1 MTRGIVVV
9 ERLWRNAIVYP
20 FLRLIFKNPHVSLP
34 IDLGSISSLLILR
47 YDKIGDMIV
56 TLPIFRILKSHN
68 PRLRIGVVAS
78 EANADLLRDEKCVDK
93 VFVLW
98 QNPFKLLKEFYLI
111 GKSRPDIVLNFVFN
125 RITSGGLIA
134 NLLCRDSV
142 KVGQGPQKY
151 GFYFNVLLSLP
162 RGTIHMFEMLM
173 MYIEQVF
180 GMKVSE
186 EERYLDL
193 PTHPST
199 DSEVDQYLE
208 RHGLKRRSDGRLAN
222 GRFYIVF
229 NISAGQDDNRISNE
243 QGLSIARHLA
253 DEMKIASV
261 IISSLQDADWRSR
274 IVAEIHSERCF
285 SFPDVGSSSLR
296 EVSSLIRGAMAVITP
311 HTSIVHIAAA
321 TSTPV
326 CGIFSPLQVN
336 QEWLPFKVKYQFIEA
351 GKGEKVSMIPVPT
364 LKRESRKFLEGIM
377 HDGDLRQSPR
387 AHNDDSA
394 VA

>member
-1 MTRGIVVV
+1 M
-9 ERLWRNAIVYP
+9 WRNVIVYP
-20 FLRLIFKNPHVSLP
+20 FLRLIFKNPQVSLP
-34 IDLGSISSLLILR
+34 IDLGNISSLLILR

-56 TLPIFRILKSHN
+56 TLPIFRMLKSHN

-78 EANADLLRDEKCVDK
+78 EANADLLRDEKYVDK

-98 QNPFKLLKEFYLI
+98 QNPFRLLKEFHSI
-111 GKSRPDIVLNFVFN
+111 RKSHPDIVLNFVFN

-151 GFYFNVLLSLP
+151 GFYFNALLSLP

-173 MYIEQVF
+173 MFIEQVF

-186 EERYLDL
+186 EERHLEL
-193 PTHPST
+193 RAHPST

-208 RHGLKRRSDGRLAN
+208 RHGLKRRVDKPLAN
-222 GRFYIVF
+222 GRFYVVF

-243 QGLSIARHLA
+243 QSLSIARLLA
-253 DEMKIASV
+253 VEMRIATV
-261 IISSLQDADWRSR
+261 IISSPQDVDWRSR
-274 IVAEIHSERCF
+274 IVAEIHSEQCL
-285 SFPDVGSSSLR
+285 SFPDAGSSSLR
-296 EVSSLIRGAMAVITP
+296 GVSSLIRGALAVITP

-336 QEWLPFKVKYQFIEA
+336 QEWLPFRVKYQFIEA
-351 GKGEKVSMIPVPT
+351 GKGERVSMIPIPT
-364 LKRESRKFLEGIM
+364 LKRESREFLEYILQ
-377 HDGDLRQSPR
+377 DGDLKQSLR
-387 AHNDDSA
+387 
-394 VA
+394 